1 MLIEIGEKVH
11 VIIRRTFETD
21 LRRHFIGEVIAVTGS
36 CARVKGFFMVFDRN
50 KNSFIKKPNQ
60 RLTILDLSSSGYWV
74 NIIPKDVN
82 MVDLIY
88 TYDAQKNLILTDG
101 KTFKLDINEFG
112 VHR

>member
-21 LRRHFIGEVIAVTGS
+21 LRRHFIGEIMAVEGS

-50 KNSFIKKPNQ
+50 KNSFIKKLNP

-74 NIIPKDVN
+74 NIIPRDVN
-82 MVDLIY
+82 IGDLIY
-88 TYDAQKNLILTDG
+88 PNDSNKNLILTDQ
-101 KTFKLDINEFG
+101 KSFKLDINEFG